1 MNLGTNPLRLSF
13 NGKEIVISRYNL
25 FQKLKQNHHPRIN
38 FAQEKARVQEA
49 RNQQQS
55 NESKVVT
62 DSYRIA
68 KTIMHQG
75 FLIPLPQI
83 VQPVMWAY
91 AMDTL
96 SILPQPDFL
105 ILADECADYHHSFDL
120 SDEFSNLGAE
130 ARNDVEMA
138 GDGRTKKTC
147 EVVNPGNFSHDLSFL
162 ALYPNNKEE
171 PV

>member
-1 MNLGTNPLRLSF
+1 MTLGSNPLRLSF

-38 FAQEKARVQEA
+38 FAQEKARVQES
-49 RNQQQS
+49 RNQQKS
-55 NESKVVT
+55 TETKEVT
-62 DSYRIA
+62 DTYRVA
-68 KTIMHQG
+68 KTILHQG

-105 ILADECADYHHSFDL
+105 VLADECGDYHHSFDL
-120 SDEFSNLGAE
+120 TDEFSTMGSE
-130 ARNDVEMA
+130 ARDDADMA
-138 GDGRTKKTC
+138 
-147 EVVNPGNFSHDLSFL
+147 
-162 ALYPNNKEE
+162 
-171 PV
+171 